1 MACALSLTQIL
12 SDAISRQV
20 SDIFIIAGFP
30 LSFKVGGAIIPLED
44 SRLVPEDTEKL
55 LQEAYALAANRSMA
69 AFRAA
74 GDDDFS
80 FSISGVGRFRVSA
93 YLQRGSGAMVVRAV
107 AFQLPDPTELH
118 IPPAVMKLSRYN
130 RGLVLVTGA
139 AGSGKSTTLSCMID
153 QMNHTYPYHII
164 TIEDPIEFLYRN
176 DRCVISQREV
186 SHDTESFETA
196 LRCALRQSPNVILV
210 GEMRDLETIS
220 TAMTAAETGQLVLST
235 LHTVGAAKTIDR
247 IVDIFPA
254 GRQQQIRVQLSMALQ
269 AVVSQQLIPSVDGGL
284 VPAFEI
290 MIVTPAIRS
299 MIRESRIHQINNVI
313 HSGGEQGMITMDSSI
328 LELFREKRIT
338 RENALLF
345 ASDPEAM
352 AKRLGT
358 L

>member
-12 SDAISRQV
+12 SEAIARQV
-20 SDIFIIAGFP
+20 SDIFIVAGFP
-30 LSFKVGGAIIPLED
+30 LSFKVGGAIVPQEEARLIPEETE
-44 SRLVPEDTEKL
+44 RLLK
-55 LQEAYALAANRSMA
+55 EAYALAANRSMEI
-69 AFRAA
+69 FRVA

-80 FSISGVGRFRVSA
+80 FSIPGVGRFRVSA
-93 YLQRGSGAMVVRAV
+93 YLQRGSCAMVVRAV

-247 IVDIFPA
+247 IVDIFPE

-284 VPAFEI
+284 LPAFEI

-313 HSGGEQGMITMDSSI
+313 HSGGEQGMVTVDSSI
-328 LELFREKRIT
+328 FSLFRENRIT

-345 ASDPEAM
+345 ATDPEAM
-352 AKRLGT
+352 AKRLAT

>member
-93 YLQRGSGAMVVRAV
+93 YLQRGSCAMVVRAV

>member
-1 MACALSLTQIL
+1 M
-12 SDAISRQV
+12 
-20 SDIFIIAGFP
+20 
-30 LSFKVGGAIIPLED
+30 
-44 SRLVPEDTEKL
+44 
-55 LQEAYALAANRSMA
+55 
-69 AFRAA
+69 
-74 GDDDFS
+74 
-80 FSISGVGRFRVSA
+80 
-93 YLQRGSGAMVVRAV
+93 
-107 AFQLPDPTELH
+107 
-118 IPPAVMKLSRYN
+118 
-130 RGLVLVTGA
+130 
-139 AGSGKSTTLSCMID
+139 
-153 QMNHTYPYHII
+153 
-164 TIEDPIEFLYRN
+164 
-176 DRCVISQREV
+176 
-186 SHDTESFETA
+186 
-196 LRCALRQSPNVILV
+196 ILV